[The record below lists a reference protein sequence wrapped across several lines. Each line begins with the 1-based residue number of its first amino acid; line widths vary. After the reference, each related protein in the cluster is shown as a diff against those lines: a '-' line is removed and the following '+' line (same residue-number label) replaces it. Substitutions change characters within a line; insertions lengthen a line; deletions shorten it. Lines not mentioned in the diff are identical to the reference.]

1 MEESLPAFYTD
12 FLVFAFLLFL
22 SGFFASSEVVFFS
35 VSKPL
40 LLKYSKSR
48 LFKILMKLLSKP
60 KEVLVSILLGNEL
73 VNILISSYGT
83 KIFTEAFGKEGAI
96 LSAILMSTLIF
107 IFGETLPKNAVLPV
121 ADRLSLIY
129 APVFYIFHGLV
140 FPFRLLFFRPLRG
153 LLERMG
159 VETREEV
166 YELSEDRLLGILELG
181 IEAGEFSSSEK
192 EMIEKVFEM
201 DEVLVREIMTPRPDI
216 FALPEDRKV
225 GEVVAEIRK
234 HGHSR
239 IPVYRQRL
247 DEISGIV
254 NVKEVLP
261 IHRNSERELR
271 EFLKPALFVPEV
283 TTVSGLLKEFRKK
296 KTQIAVVIDEH
307 GAVSGIV
314 TMYDVLRWLV
324 GEVPEEWE
332 KEEKEIEKISSDV
345 YRVDGSADVEDVA
358 RIIGFDLPDDY
369 DYDTVGGF
377 VMANLEKM
385 PRKGDEF
392 EYGGFKFIV
401 GDVERNRVQEVIV
414 KILKNSK
421 EKAEK

>member
-1 MEESLPAFYTD
+1 M
-12 FLVFAFLLFL
+12 